1 MSSIST
7 SLGIAEK
14 RLRLITKYLRLVED
28 GILVSILLAMILLA
42 GFDIL
47 ARTLF
52 GGGVAWIA
60 PLLKVMVL
68 WVGLL
73 GALLA
78 TRTREHIA
86 IDIVARVAPLTL
98 RQILLVITSLFSAV
112 VCLIIAWYSQQFV
125 HFSKEFGDIAFARLP
140 AWPFQSIIPICF
152 LLMGLRFL
160 MQSVIAGLLIFKPML
175 PSLFPRRKSQ

>member
-1 MSSIST
+1 M
-7 SLGIAEK
+7 
-14 RLRLITKYLRLVED
+14 RRLIKYVRFIED
-28 GILVSILLAMILLA
+28 SILVSLLMVMILLA

-52 GGGVAWIA
+52 GGGVVWIA

-78 TRTREHIA
+78 TRTKEHIA
-86 IDIVARVAPLTL
+86 IDIVGRLAPLSVKQVLT
-98 RQILLVITSLFSAV
+98 IVTSLFSAII
-112 VCLIIAWYSQQFV
+112 CLLIAWYSQEFV
-125 HFSKEFGDIAFARLP
+125 RFSKEFGDIAFARIP
-140 AWPFQSIIPICF
+140 AWPLQIIIPICF

-160 MQSVIAGLLIFKPML
+160 IQTVSA
-175 PSLFPRRKSQ
+175 SLFIARQLKPSHFSARKPE